1 MKGFREWQMQDLV
14 LGASGSL
21 EAGPPAGEHGGEPPE
36 AEDLMHS
43 ESW

>member
-1 MKGFREWQMQDLV
+1 MQELV
-14 LGASGSL
+14 LRESGGLGAGSQRGSGAEPLLGDL
-21 EAGPPAGEHGGEPPE
+21 EAKPPE